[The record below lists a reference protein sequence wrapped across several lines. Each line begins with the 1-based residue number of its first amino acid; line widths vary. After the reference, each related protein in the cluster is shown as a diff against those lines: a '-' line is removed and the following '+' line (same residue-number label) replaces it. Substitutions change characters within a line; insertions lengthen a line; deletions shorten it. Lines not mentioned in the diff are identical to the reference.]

1 MIKITIGRNRDCSIC
16 FEGYSQVSSR
26 HAELVISDDGRMT
39 FTDYSTNGSYVNGQ
53 LVQHATVLVTYGC
66 EIVFPGNA
74 VLDWNHVAQ
83 IVRAQQQGG
92 GYQEA
97 PQQNS
102 APVENNGGGQVEKKP
117 AAAVSTTATLSFTQT
132 LSEGLSTG
140 LRNCLSFIGAV
151 ILWVLTIWIPYI
163 NVGTTIAI
171 VTLPLLYAR
180 GETFS
185 PLLIFDS
192 SYRRIIG
199 NFMLLSVLRGSII
212 FASMLFMIIPS
223 FVMLFSYLLAPFYL
237 IEKDQNPLEAM
248 QSSSRATYGSKWTIL
263 AVYVIYFIA
272 AGFVMGLFGGLAAA
286 VSGGG
291 PAVGIIIG
299 LVGLFVVIATYSVLF
314 GIIGSIWNQLKNK
327 TNY

>member
-1 MIKITIGRNRDCSIC
+1 MIKITIGRSRECSIC
-16 FEGYSQVSSR
+16 FEGYSQVSSK

-74 VLDWNHVAQ
+74 VLDWNLVAQ
-83 IVRAQQQGG
+83 LVHAQQQGG

-97 PQQNS
+97 PVQ
-102 APVENNGGGQVEKKP
+102 NGGVEDNARYQVEQP
-117 AAAVSTTATLSFTQT
+117 EVAVSTSATLSFTQT

-140 LRNCLSFIGAV
+140 LRNCLSFVAAV

-171 VTLPLLYAR
+171 ASLPLLYAR
-180 GETFS
+180 GESFS

-192 SYRRIIG
+192 SYRRIMG
-199 NFMLLSVLRGSII
+199 NFMLLSVLRNSII
-212 FASMLFMIIPS
+212 FVSSLFMIIPS
-223 FVMLFSYLLAPFYL
+223 VVMMFSYLLSTFYL
-237 IEKDQNPLEAM
+237 VEKDQNPLEAM
-248 QSSSRATYGSKWTIL
+248 QSSSRATYGSKWIIL
-263 AVYVIYFIA
+263 AVYVIYFIG
-272 AGFVMGLFGGLAAA
+272 AGFVLALFSGFAALSA
-286 VSGGG
+286 KGG
-291 PAVGIIIG
+291 PALGLIIS
-299 LVGLFVVIATYSVLF
+299 LVGLAIFIATLSVLF
-314 GIIGSIWNQLKNK
+314 GRIGSIWNQLKNK